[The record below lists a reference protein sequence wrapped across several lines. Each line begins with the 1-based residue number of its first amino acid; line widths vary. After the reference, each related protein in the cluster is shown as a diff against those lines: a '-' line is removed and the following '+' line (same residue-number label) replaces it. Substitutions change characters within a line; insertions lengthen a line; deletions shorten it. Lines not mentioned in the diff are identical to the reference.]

1 MIIVKDKLSNE
12 EEFVPDRISTIRT
25 GLRRQ
30 PPKEPVTRISRL
42 FDDDLALGEK
52 VYYIHPDSRHSIKRG
67 FIKRFVWISNRSY
80 IGKDYD
86 VELEEGIVV
95 SVDKVFHTIGEARR
109 LAISN
114 LTCYLNFARNQLATL
129 QRDVELTER
138 LLATLKSYE
147 NKETN
152 NRNSYD
158 TGRKTEIQIQ
168 V

>member
-1 MIIVKDKLSNE
+1 MIINEELSNE
-12 EEFVPDRISTIRT
+12 EEFVPDRITT
-25 GLRRQ
+25 LHLGLRRQ
-30 PPKEPVTRISRL
+30 PPKEPVTRITRL
-42 FDDDLALGEK
+42 FGDDLALGEK

-67 FIKRFVWISNRSY
+67 FIKCFVWIGNRSY

-86 VELEEGIVV
+86 VELEDGIVV
-95 SVDKVFHTIGEARR
+95 SVDNVFHTIGEARR
-109 LAISN
+109 RAISN
-114 LTCYLNFARNQLATL
+114 LTRHLNFARNQLATL

-158 TGRKTEIQIQ
+158 TRRKTEIQIQ